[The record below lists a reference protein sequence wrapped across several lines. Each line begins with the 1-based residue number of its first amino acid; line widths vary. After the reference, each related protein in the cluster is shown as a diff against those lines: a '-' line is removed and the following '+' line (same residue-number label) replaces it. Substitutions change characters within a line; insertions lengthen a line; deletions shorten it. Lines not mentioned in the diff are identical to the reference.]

1 VRPNIHQ
8 EDKSFETEFNFHLII
23 YAANRGHS
31 RVSTSKVF
39 LLKIRRALTRH
50 DNIEFGP
57 MITRTSNVVP
67 LSVVTADKGYDSE
80 DNHLL
85 VRDYLNAFSIIPS
98 RYERVP
104 IWRTHGRYRK
114 QMNVVTP
121 NCCTIN

>member
-1 VRPNIHQ
+1 M
-8 EDKSFETEFNFHLII
+8 II

-98 RYERVP
+98 RYARVP
-104 IWRTHGRYRK
+104 I
-114 QMNVVTP
+114 
-121 NCCTIN
+121 